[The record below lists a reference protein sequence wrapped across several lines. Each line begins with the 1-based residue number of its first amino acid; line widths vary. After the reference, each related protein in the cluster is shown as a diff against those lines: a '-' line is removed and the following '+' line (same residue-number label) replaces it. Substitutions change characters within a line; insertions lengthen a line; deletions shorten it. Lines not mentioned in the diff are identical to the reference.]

1 MTADWAGIASAS
13 VTVGNEGVVAEAG
26 EGARRDAA
34 GMETDSE
41 IDIETDLETDAN
53 GRVRR

>member
-1 MTADWAGIASAS
+1 MTADRAGSASAS
-13 VTVGNEGVVAEAG
+13 VTVGNEGVVAGAG